1 MPYILAF
8 FILQFFSTSLNAQS
22 SKIDSLYATLNELK
36 NKNVADTNLYNI
48 YMKLGYH
55 THAYNLDSALH
66 YHQSAKMVA
75 YKLKDNYNIGFAF
88 YQTGNDYTQFGEYE
102 KAISAY
108 DSVLIYAQKLID
120 SKNEEENKKGI
131 KLRAN
136 AFKSAGYIKMVTG
149 DYKAALDVFYKGLK
163 IAEESRDTNGMA
175 IAYNSIGMI
184 LENQNK
190 IEKADVFYKK
200 AYEYFVLTNDKR
212 NQAGTINNI
221 GNIYGLNKDYSNAK
235 KYYSKALK
243 LNEELGNK
251 VWEATN
257 LGNLGVI
264 AFEENQYQ
272 KALEYFFRG
281 LKIKEETNDMFGLA
295 LMFLNIGNSYIDLHD
310 TKNAELYVNKAYEI
324 GKAIN
329 AIEFYRDCNK
339 TLSTIYEK
347 SQPAKSLEHYKL
359 YVQYRDS
366 ITNDENTQAIFQKEM
381 QYEYE
386 KKEATLKAEQ
396 EKKEAIAQA
405 EKSRQ
410 QLFMLLIGAVA
421 IAIAIIA
428 LVVYRSLSI
437 TKKQKEVIEQQK
449 IIVEEKQK
457 EILDSIFYARR
468 IQMALLTPEKY
479 IERKLNEL
487 KK

>member
-1 MPYILAF
+1 MKSIIKILL
-8 FILQFFSTSLNAQS
+8 IVVSTSHLFAQQ
-22 SKIDSLYATLNELK
+22 SKIDSLYTNLYQLE
-36 NKNVADTNLYNI
+36 NKKILDTNLYNAC
-48 YMKLGYH
+48 MKLGQH
-55 THAYNLDSALH
+55 TQTYNLDSALF
-66 YHQSAKMVA
+66 YHNSAKKIA
-75 YKLKDNYNIGFAF
+75 SKLNNNYLIGLALI
-88 YQTGNDYTQFGEYE
+88 QIGNDFTQFGEYE
-102 KAISAY
+102 KAIHVF
-108 DSVLIYAQKLID
+108 DSVLVYAQTLIE

-131 KLRAN
+131 KLRA
-136 AFKSAGYIKMVTG
+136 KTYSTVGYIKMITG
-149 DYKAALDVFYKGLK
+149 DYIAALDVFYKGLK
-163 IAEESRDTNGMA
+163 FAEQNKDTNV
-175 IAYNSIGMI
+175 IAVAFNSIGTI

-190 IEKADVFYKK
+190 INKAEVFYKK
-200 AYEYFVLTNDKR
+200 AYKYFVLTNDKR
-212 NQAGTINNI
+212 NQAGTLNNI

-235 KYYSKALK
+235 KYYLKALK

-264 AFEENQYQ
+264 AFEEEKYQ

-281 LKIKEETNDMFGLA
+281 LKIKEEINDMFGQA
-295 LMFLNIGNSYIDLHD
+295 LMLLNIGNCYIDLHD
-310 TKNAELYVNKAYEI
+310 TKKAELYVNKAYEI

-329 AIEFYRDCNK
+329 AIEFYRDCNR

-359 YVQYRDS
+359 YIQYRDS
-366 ITNDENTQAIFQKEM
+366 ITNDENSQAIYQKEM
-381 QYEYE
+381 QHEYD
-386 KKEATLKAEQ
+386 KKEAALKAEQ
-396 EKKEAIAQA
+396 EKKEAISQA

-421 IAIAIIA
+421 IAISIIA

-468 IQMALLTPEKY
+468 IQMALLTSEKY